1 MSIFLDTIGCNLKLS
16 GEGDMSTMMKKDKMP
31 TQQSLDRA
39 LELIE
44 VLAKTGI
51 AMNVAEISKKL
62 AITRTTTY
70 SMLQSLLQ
78 RNYVEKDAE
87 TGKYSIG
94 YKLYEMAMA
103 YRYQYPFLYVA
114 EKHIGAMAEKWKIR
128 INICVLKSPGVAV
141 MILSRDI
148 SLLPKMILGYVLPGY
163 ASASGKLL
171 MAYAPRA
178 VVEEWLE
185 KTNFVAF
192 TPNTVVD
199 KDKLLAELDEVNS
212 RGFAVEREELMS
224 QRCCIAAPIRNISGQ
239 VIASV
244 SCSGLKEMM
253 DTNMAALTEDI
264 VFVGKSISSE
274 LGYNPITFQ

>member
-1 MSIFLDTIGCNLKLS
+1 
-16 GEGDMSTMMKKDKMP
+16 MKKIKIP
-31 TQQSLDRA
+31 SQQSLDRA

-62 AITRTTTY
+62 DITRTTTY

-78 RNYVEKDAE
+78 RNYVEKDLE

-103 YRYQYPFLYVA
+103 YRYQFPFLYVA
-114 EKHIGAMAEKWKIR
+114 EKHINAMAEKWKIK

-141 MILSRDI
+141 MILSKDI

-171 MAYAPRA
+171 MAYASKD

-185 KTNFVAF
+185 KTDFVAF
-192 TPNTVVD
+192 TPNTIVD
-199 KDKLLAELDEVNS
+199 KEKLSKEFQQIRS
-212 RGFAVEREELMS
+212 QGFSMDREELMTH
-224 QRCCIAAPIRNISGQ
+224 RCCIAVPIRNISGQ

-244 SCSGLKEMM
+244 SCSGFKDAMEQ
-253 DTNMAALTEDI
+253 NIAALTEDI
-264 VFVGKSISSE
+264 IILGKSISSE
-274 LGYNPITFQ
+274 LGYNPIMFRQDEKAHP

>member
-1 MSIFLDTIGCNLKLS
+1 
-16 GEGDMSTMMKKDKMP
+16 MKKEKGS

-44 VLAKTGI
+44 TLAKTG
-51 AMNVAEISKKL
+51 ASMNVAEISKKL
-62 AITRTTTY
+62 DITRTTAY
-70 SMLQSLLQ
+70 AMIQSLLQ
-78 RNYVEKDAE
+78 RNYIEKDLE

-103 YRYQYPFLYVA
+103 YRYQFPFLYVA
-114 EKHIGAMAEKWKIR
+114 EKHVNAMAEKWKIK

-141 MILSRDI
+141 MILSKDI

-171 MAYAPRA
+171 MAYAPHD

-185 KTNFVAF
+185 KTDFVTF
-192 TPNTVVD
+192 TTNTIVD
-199 KDKLLAELDEVNS
+199 KEKLFKELDQIRS
-212 RGFAVEREELMS
+212 RGVSMDREELMI
-224 QRCCIAAPIRNISGQ
+224 QRFCIAVPIRDISGQ

-244 SCSGLKEMM
+244 SCSGFKETMEQ
-253 DTNMAALTEDI
+253 NIEALTEDI
-264 VFVGKSISSE
+264 ILLGKSISSE
-274 LGYNPITFQ
+274 LGYNPIMFRQDDRAAGNTGR